1 MATAPAHF
9 HSNQHPPVGPPLS
22 GATEALVALNFVTLN
37 ITTVVMM
44 LIGGILFALDVC
56 IIEELWW
63 RFRGEDGL
71 GGSSWVKGG
80 RRSRGRRRRLR
91 RSLKS
96 GKLVCWLG
104 RR

>member
-1 MATAPAHF
+1 MATALAHF

-71 GGSSWVKGG
+71 GGCSWVKGE

-91 RSLKS
+91 RSLRS
-96 GKLVCWLG
+96 G
-104 RR
+104 